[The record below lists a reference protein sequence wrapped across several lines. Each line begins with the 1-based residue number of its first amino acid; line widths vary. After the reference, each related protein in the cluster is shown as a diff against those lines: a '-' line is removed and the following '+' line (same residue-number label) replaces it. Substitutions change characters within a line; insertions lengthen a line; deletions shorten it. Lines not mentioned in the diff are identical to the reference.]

1 MLSSTPQVLK
11 VLIADDHEL
20 TRCALKF
27 MLMRHQFLELVG
39 VACNGKEVV
48 EKVAK
53 ERPDVVIL
61 DMHMPVMDG
70 WSASRIIKHQWPE
83 VRIVAYSSVEVD
95 KDRALA
101 EGAVVDAFCEKGAC
115 VSKLVEVIRSLF

>member
-1 MLSSTPQVLK
+1 MLSSTPRVLR

-27 MLMRHQFLELVG
+27 MLMRHQFLQLVG
-39 VACNGKEVV
+39 VAGNGKEVL
-48 EKVAK
+48 EKVEK

-70 WSASRIIKHQWPE
+70 WSASRIIKHHWPE
-83 VRIVAYSSVEVD
+83 VRIVAYSSVEGG
-95 KDRALA
+95 KERALA
-101 EGAVVDAFCEKGAC
+101 EGAIVDAFCEKGTC
-115 VSKLVEVIRSLF
+115 VNKLVEVIRSLF